1 MFNSDDKI
9 VSISFDNKKFLDEVQ
24 NTINAL
30 ERLNDATSGK
40 NLRSDGLNNLSG
52 AFTNLSRSATSNID
66 SINRAV
72 SDTSSYSKL
81 SNSVEESGRSFSAL
95 EIVAVGA
102 LMNIGGAA
110 VTLGSKIASSLTR
123 GIRDGW
129 GEYNLLMDSTQ
140 TILANTQRYGT
151 TMGDVTAALDELNT
165 YADKTI
171 YNFSQMTRNIGYFT
185 TAGQNLEDSVMAIRG
200 MSNLGAFFGANNE
213 NVARATYQMS
223 QAMSA
228 GIIKLMD
235 WKSLENASMAG
246 AALQDE
252 LINTAA
258 VMSGMSVDA
267 FKEYIGYS
275 KGFRNTLEANWLT
288 ADVFRETL
296 RKFAGESREYWESL
310 TANNGERLY
319 SDEEIDR
326 IMRLGETA
334 EEAAT
339 KVRTFRMM
347 IDALSESIGSGWAE
361 TFRIL
366 IGDLEQAKEFWTP
379 INDLL
384 AGENGIISSIGQ
396 WRNTVL
402 RAWADVYRDI
412 SVNDLMVG
420 LNAIGDIFKA
430 IGNGITSAFGT
441 TDEIA
446 NKIGTITEALGDFA
460 YTLRLDEDELQDVSD
475 LVEGLI
481 SPFMIFADII
491 NELAVSLFNSTV
503 RLGDF
508 TNSGNSLADK
518 LKPIRKVILNIVGAF
533 GRYLIA
539 ITNFIRSTGI
549 IQKAFSVLFNTLKI
563 AAGLIG
569 RTFNVIFS
577 ALNSLWN
584 RYDMTN
590 KILNFVNIVYSSLMS
605 LKPIFGEVVQITK
618 TWFDELKNSILAID
632 FTPIEDFTNIL
643 DGVITLFNDLLD
655 PTVSLTEAFD
665 KFKSVLANTS
675 IGRVILVIKNSIV
688 ELISAIH
695 NSSAG
700 PLIDGV
706 ISGLN
711 KMFNIAK
718 YAIGGIIL
726 LVLKIKDILS
736 GSNIAGYISNIGDAI
751 VVIYNKIKATNI
763 GSYILGMVDNIRS
776 GIDNLVK
783 TFKGNKATNTASV
796 FVNSIK
802 DALTVDGKFSDNNV
816 FTFVKG
822 MSDSIK
828 DTVGDISDGR
838 KFGQVRDT
846 IRMIKSTSDDII
858 NTVSSWKEYPDINEN
873 NNIEWWES
881 IVQYLF
887 RAIETYRQIGSSII
901 EYIKGK
907 LQTFS
912 DALSLLASGE
922 RYRDLDNAQRFADI
936 VGLFV
941 RVFTRISSMVILFL
955 SILTPLKWAQAVESL
970 GAGFAALGKG
980 IKKAFA
986 AKKWAQIASI
996 FKTITVLAIAIMAGI
1011 FLISKFADI
1020 NKFNDV
1026 LMNVSMAIGGLI
1038 FGITVLVGIIM
1049 VMGASIA
1056 KNSKKLGINSAKTIA
1071 GIAGIFKSV
1080 TKILTRVVFFI
1091 TVISLIALS
1100 VAKLGDTGYKQF
1112 QGALWS
1118 IIGAFLAITTIL
1130 MVTTGI
1136 IVGLSKTIGPLEA
1149 ATTAISVGNN
1159 AITSPLQQMLYVF
1172 TTIATT
1178 ITATMAGLMASLA
1191 LVMFVSKDTGELET
1205 GMKWFGLIM
1214 TVMLASVM
1222 GIIALITL
1230 ASQQIDPTKIM
1241 AMNGVTGQI
1250 LTSMTYVML
1259 SISLIVATITL
1270 AFKSIVMDIAIL
1282 STTLS
1287 LMSDDNKKYLVG
1299 ILIGLGVFLI
1309 GIISAFTIITAIVS
1323 GPQINPLRDF
1333 GSDMLKTAGA
1343 IAIFSVGIAI
1353 IIGALTS
1360 LLVLTQGI
1368 KWTRFVLVTL
1378 IVVTIFSAVAAILG
1392 AGTILMNTMPNFKTS
1407 KLLTIAGSFMLLS
1420 ASLIPIAAS
1429 LLLVAALPINKIA
1442 AAGIA
1447 IGAIFTVMA
1456 LALGLIAGLV
1466 PNQASIAIVG
1476 TVLVAMSLGI
1486 LAIGTAMLKASIGF
1500 DIFSNAL
1507 KKFQNL
1513 DGGKIRDNILSIA
1526 EALPDMLRM
1535 VITNFDLI
1543 KTTIVGMGGIIGT
1556 ALATMIFNAF
1566 TVFNALMVTSGG
1578 SLIAGIGS
1586 IIVGIIYGV
1595 LLVIKEFL
1603 ETIVKPGS
1611 ILWDILDILGQ
1622 FLVKAAEYIGY
1633 YGFSII
1639 ESFFK
1644 GIISAITD
1652 VGWDLYVTEA
1662 FNNIFTGIKN
1672 WWEANVSHWLESK
1685 IAEVVHAWD
1694 IYGPNSEYQSRAE
1707 DLAEH
1712 QQALQEFETVHRAAM
1727 DQIYGEVTQEALAQL
1742 VGESESQRYFG
1753 ILHDI
1758 EQDRAYMQAAQ
1769 DEIAYADTIYDAVM
1783 YDIQS
1788 DINAR
1793 TAANDQLHDL
1803 IDEDIERTREMRVLA
1818 NNAPDYNMPSLPDL
1832 TGGSTTNRRYSTYMP
1847 DQYRG
1852 LAMDLQKVDEA
1863 SEDASNGIFNFG
1875 QRLRDALGLSE
1886 DQSFGDAL
1894 LGFLGIGNAEGFTQ
1908 AGESDG
1914 SSWATGFGS
1923 ALENAS
1929 IPSTDSV
1936 LNMDTSNADYGE
1948 FSSAL
1953 NNAVSL
1959 PEEAKNPV
1967 ISPVLDDT
1975 KFWSD
1980 FGQFENTWNEKTY
1993 DQFAIDADSS
2003 MLLREQSQGDAST
2016 NGEVTYSF
2024 TQINNSPRELSPIQ
2038 LYRDGRNLLRG
2049 SGTFRAT

>member
-40 NLRSDGLNNLSG
+40 NLKSDGLENLSG
-52 AFTNLSRSATSNID
+52 AFTNLSRNATANID

-72 SDTSSYSKL
+72 NDNSSYSKL

-102 LMNIGGAA
+102 LMNIGGA
-110 VTLGSKIASSLTR
+110 VVNLGGRIASSLTS

-129 GEYNLLMDSTQ
+129 QEYNLLVDSTQ
-140 TILANTQRYGT
+140 TILANTERYGT
-151 TMGDVTAALDELNT
+151 TINDVTASLDELND
-165 YADKTI
+165 YADLTI
-171 YNFSQMTRNIGYFT
+171 YNFAQMTRNMGYFT
-185 TAGQNLEDSVMAIRG
+185 TSGLDLTQAQSMVQG
-200 MSNLGAFFGANNE
+200 MSNLAALFGASNE
-213 NVARATYQMS
+213 SLQRAMYQTS

-228 GIIKLMD
+228 GYLRKMD
-235 WKSLENASMAG
+235 WKSLQNATMSG
-246 AALQDE
+246 TILQEELIRVAAL
-252 LINTAA
+252 
-258 VMSGMSVDA
+258 MSGKTYEEMNNFIEQS
-267 FKEYIGYS
+267 G
-275 KGFRNTLEANWLT
+275 GFYESLDKLWLT
-288 ADVFRETL
+288 SDIFEETMKRFSGMTREEV
-296 RKFAGESREYWESL
+296 ESIRDL
-310 TANNGERLY
+310 NGNML

-326 IMRLGETA
+326 IVKLGEKGL
-334 EEAAT
+334 EAAQV
-339 KVRTFRMM
+339 VRTLKQLMEQVG
-347 IDALSESIGSGWAE
+347 ESIGSGWAQ
-361 TFRIL
+361 TFRLIIGNL
-366 IGDLEQAKEFWTP
+366 DDAKRFWSPIAKLITSITDGIGDY
-379 INDLL
+379 
-384 AGENGIISSIGQ
+384 
-396 WRNTVL
+396 RNAIVE
-402 RAWADVYRDI
+402 AWAEAFRPKMLDDMNEAFRNI
-412 SVNDLMVG
+412 G
-420 LNAIGDIFKA
+420 EGIEAIAIGA
-430 IGNGITSAFGT
+430 QRAFGSP
-441 TDEIA
+441 ESIA
-446 NKIGTITEALGDFA
+446 RGIGRITEALGDFSS
-460 YTLRLDEDELQDVSD
+460 TLKLSEEELQDISD
-475 LVEGLI
+475 LTEGLL
-481 SPFMIFADII
+481 SPFKILGDIITEFITAFFNAGQTMDIFATRTD
-491 NELAVSLFNSTV
+491 ST
-503 RLGDF
+503 L
-508 TNSGNSLADK
+508 DK
-518 LKPIRKVILNIVGAF
+518 LKPVRRAILDVAGAF
-533 GRYLIA
+533 GRYLTA
-539 ITNFIRSTGI
+539 ITNFIRSTGV

-569 RTFNVIFS
+569 RTFNIIFGV
-577 ALNSLWN
+577 LNSLWN

-590 KILNFVNIVYSSLMS
+590 KIITFVNIVYSSLMS

-618 TWFDELKNSILAID
+618 AWFDELKNAILAID

-643 DGVITLFNDLLD
+643 DGIITLFKDLLD

-675 IGRVILVIKNSIV
+675 IGRAILIIKNSIV
-688 ELISAIH
+688 ELISSIR

-700 PLIDGV
+700 PLIDGI
-706 ISGLN
+706 ISGLH
-711 KMFNIAK
+711 KLFDVAK

-751 VVIYNKIKATNI
+751 VVIYNKIKSTNI

-776 GIDNLVK
+776 GINNLVK

-802 DALTVDGKFSDNNV
+802 DALTVDEKFSDNNV

-822 MSDSIK
+822 MSDNIK
-828 DTVGDISDGR
+828 DTVSNISDGR

-846 IRMIKSTSDDII
+846 VRMIKMTSDDIVTI
-858 NTVSSWKEYPDINEN
+858 ISGWKDYPDINEN

-881 IVQYLF
+881 IVQFILS
-887 RAIETYRQIGSSII
+887 IVNKIGEIGSSIF
-901 EYIKGK
+901 EFLKSK

-912 DALSLLASGE
+912 DTLSLLASGE

-955 SILTPLKWAQAVESL
+955 SILTPLRWAKAVESL
-970 GAGFAALGKG
+970 GDGFKSFGKA
-980 IKKAFA
+980 INQAFSA
-986 AKKWAQIASI
+986 RKWAQIASI
-996 FKTITVLAIAIMAGI
+996 FKTIAVIIIALMAGI
-1011 FLISKFADI
+1011 FLISKYADI
-1020 NKFNDV
+1020 DKFNEV

-1038 FGITVLVGIIM
+1038 FGITILVGIIM

-1056 KNSKKLGINSAKTIA
+1056 KNSKKLGIDSAKTIA
-1071 GIAGIFKSV
+1071 GITGIFKSI

-1191 LVMFVSKDTGELET
+1191 LVMFVSKDAGELDT

-1230 ASQQIDPTKIM
+1230 ASQQIDPTKVM

-1250 LTSMTYVML
+1250 LTLMTNVML
-1259 SISLIVATITL
+1259 SISLIVAVMTL
-1270 AFKSIVMDIAIL
+1270 SFKSIVMDIALL

-1309 GIISAFTIITAIVS
+1309 AIISAFAGITAIAAN
-1323 GPQINPLRDF
+1323 PQINALRDV
-1333 GSDMLKTAGA
+1333 GSDMLKIAGA
-1343 IAIFSVGIAI
+1343 VVIFSVGIAI
-1353 IIGALTS
+1353 IIGALTT
-1360 LLVLTQGI
+1360 LIVLTQGI
-1368 KWTRFVLVTL
+1368 KWTRLAF
-1378 IVVTIFSAVAAILG
+1378 VTIIVMAIFSSVAAILG
-1392 AGTILMNTMPNFKTS
+1392 IGSFLMNRVPIIEAT
-1407 KLLTIAGSFMLLS
+1407 KLLAIAGSFILLS
-1420 ASLIPIAAS
+1420 NSLIPIATS
-1429 LLLVAALPINKIA
+1429 LLLVAALPINRIT

-1447 IGAIFTVMA
+1447 IGAIFAVMA

-1466 PNQASIAIVG
+1466 SDQEKIETVG
-1476 TVLVAMSLGI
+1476 EVLVAISNGI
-1486 LAIGTAMLKASIGF
+1486 LAIGTAMLQASIGF
-1500 DIFSNAL
+1500 NIFIKAL
-1507 KKFQNL
+1507 KTFQNL
-1513 DGGKIRDNILSIA
+1513 NGTRIKNNILALA
-1526 EALPDMLRM
+1526 ETLPDMLRT
-1535 VITNFDLI
+1535 VITNFALI
-1543 KTTIVGMGGIIGT
+1543 NTTIVGMGSVIGT
-1556 ALATMIFNAF
+1556 ALATMIFTAF
-1566 TVFNALMVTSGG
+1566 NTFNALMVTTGG
-1578 SLIAGIGS
+1578 SIIAGIGS
-1586 IIVGIIYGV
+1586 IIVGIIYGI
-1595 LLVIKEFL
+1595 LLVVKEFV
-1603 ETIVKPGS
+1603 ETIIKPGS
-1611 ILWDILDILGQ
+1611 VLWDILDILGQ
-1622 FLVKAAEYIGY
+1622 FLVKASEYIGY
-1633 YGFSII
+1633 YGVLIVV
-1639 ESFFK
+1639 SFFK
-1644 GIISAITD
+1644 GIMNAITD
-1652 VGWDLYVTEA
+1652 LGWEDYIINGINHIWTAIKIWLN
-1662 FNNIFTGIKN
+1662 NNI
-1672 WWEANVSHWLESK
+1672 VSEWNKIWNDFWAGAAMMYEDARLNPILDDIAAAEDELSRLESAP
-1685 IAEVVHAWD
+1685 ITTQNGRLARLWDGGVV
-1694 IYGPNSEYQSRAE
+1694 SESAYQSYLQSTRERLDSLYAQRDE
-1707 DLAEH
+1707 I
-1712 QQALQEFETVHRAAM
+1712 QQT
-1727 DQIYGEVTQEALAQL
+1727 
-1742 VGESESQRYFG
+1742 
-1753 ILHDI
+1753 
-1758 EQDRAYMQAAQ
+1758 Q
-1769 DEIAYADTIYDAVM
+1769 DEVMQYHELEAMSISNEADEYNQT
-1783 YDIQS
+1783 Q
-1788 DINAR
+1788 
-1793 TAANDQLHDL
+1793 
-1803 IDEDIERTREMRVLA
+1803 EDIEDAVSRMLDAERASRGIFEH
-1818 NNAPDYNMPSLPDL
+1818 APDYNAPS
-1832 TGGSTTNRRYSTYMP
+1832 REYSSYMP

-1852 LAMDLQKVDEA
+1852 LAMDLQKVDDA
-1863 SEDASNGIFNFG
+1863 SEGASDGIFNFG
-1875 QRLRDALGLSE
+1875 QRLRETLGLSE

-1894 LGFLGIGNAEGFTQ
+1894 LGFLGIGNVEDFTKT
-1908 AGESDG
+1908 GESDG
-1914 SSWATGFGS
+1914 SSWANGFGN
-1923 ALENAS
+1923 ALENAA
-1929 IPSTDSV
+1929 IPDTDSI
-1936 LNMDTSNADYGE
+1936 LNMDTSNIDYGE

-1953 NNAVSL
+1953 DNAVSL
-1959 PEEAKNPV
+1959 PDEAKNPV

-2003 MLLREQSQGDAST
+2003 MLLREQAQGDAAT

>member
-9 VSISFDNKKFLDEVQ
+9 VSISFDNKKFLDEIQ
-24 NTINAL
+24 NTIQAL
-30 ERLNDATSGK
+30 DRLNDATSGK
-40 NLRSDGLNNLSG
+40 NLRSDGLENLSG
-52 AFTNLSRSATSNID
+52 AFTNLSRNATSNID

-72 SDTSSYSKL
+72 NDTSSYSKL

-102 LMNIGGAA
+102 LMNIGGA
-110 VTLGSKIASSLTR
+110 VVNLGSRIASSLTS

-129 GEYNLLMDSTQ
+129 QEYNLLVDSTQ
-140 TILANTQRYGT
+140 TILANTERYGT
-151 TMGDVTAALDELNT
+151 TIRDVTASLDELND
-165 YADKTI
+165 YADLTI
-171 YNFSQMTRNIGYFT
+171 YNFAQMTRNMGYFT
-185 TAGQNLEDSVMAIRG
+185 TSGLDLTQAQTMVQG
-200 MSNLGAFFGANNE
+200 MSNLAALFGASNE
-213 NVARATYQMS
+213 SLQRAMYQTS

-228 GIIKLMD
+228 GYLRKMD
-235 WKSLENASMAG
+235 WKSLQNATMSG
-246 AALQDE
+246 TILQEELIRVAAL
-252 LINTAA
+252 
-258 VMSGMSVDA
+258 MSGKTYEEMNNFIQES
-267 FKEYIGYS
+267 G
-275 KGFRNTLEANWLT
+275 GFYESLDKLWLT
-288 ADVFRETL
+288 SDIFEETMH
-296 RKFAGESREYWESL
+296 RFAGMTREEVEAIRDL
-310 TANNGERLY
+310 NGNML

-326 IMRLGETA
+326 IVKLGEKGL
-334 EEAAT
+334 EAAQV
-339 KVRTFRMM
+339 VRT
-347 IDALSESIGSGWAE
+347 LKQLLEQVGESIGSGWAQ
-361 TFRIL
+361 TFRLIIGNL
-366 IGDLEQAKEFWTP
+366 DDAKRFWSPIAKLITSITDGIGDYRNAIVEAWAEAFRPKMLDDMNEAFRN
-379 INDLL
+379 I
-384 AGENGIISSIGQ
+384 GEGFEAIAIGVQRAFGSPQSIANGIGRI
-396 WRNTVL
+396 TE
-402 RAWADVYRDI
+402 
-412 SVNDLMVG
+412 
-420 LNAIGDIFKA
+420 AIGDF
-430 IGNGITSAFGT
+430 SS
-441 TDEIA
+441 
-446 NKIGTITEALGDFA
+446 
-460 YTLRLDEDELQDVSD
+460 TLKLSEEELQDISD
-475 LVEGLI
+475 LTEGLL
-481 SPFMIFADII
+481 SPFKILGDIITEFITAFFNAGQTMDIFATRTD
-491 NELAVSLFNSTV
+491 ST
-503 RLGDF
+503 L
-508 TNSGNSLADK
+508 DK
-518 LKPIRKVILNIVGAF
+518 LKPVRRAILDVAGAF
-533 GRYLIA
+533 GRYLTA
-539 ITNFIRSTGI
+539 ITNFIRSTGV

-569 RTFNVIFS
+569 RTFNIIFGV
-577 ALNSLWN
+577 LNSLWN

-590 KILNFVNIVYSSLMS
+590 KIITFVNIVYSSLMS

-618 TWFDELKNSILAID
+618 AWFDELKNAILAID

-643 DGVITLFNDLLD
+643 DGIITLFKDLLD

-675 IGRVILVIKNSIV
+675 IGRAILIIKNSIV
-688 ELISAIH
+688 ELMSAIR

-700 PLIDGV
+700 PLIDGI
-706 ISGLN
+706 ISGLH
-711 KMFNIAK
+711 KLFDVAK

-751 VVIYNKIKATNI
+751 VVIYNKIKSTNI

-776 GIDNLVK
+776 GIDNLVT

-822 MSDSIK
+822 MSNNIK
-828 DTVGDISDGR
+828 DTVSDISDGR

-846 IRMIKSTSDDII
+846 VQMIKMTSDDIMA
-858 NTVSSWKEYPDINEN
+858 TVSSWKDYPDINN
-873 NNIEWWES
+873 NGRIEWWES
-881 IVQYLF
+881 IVQFILL
-887 RAIETYRQIGSSII
+887 IVNKVGEIGSSIF
-901 EYIKGK
+901 EFLKNK

-936 VGLFV
+936 VSLFV
-941 RVFTRISSMVILFL
+941 RVFTRISGMVILFL
-955 SILTPLKWAQAVESL
+955 STLTHLKWAKAVGSL
-970 GAGFAALGKG
+970 GAG
-980 IKKAFA
+980 FA

-1020 NKFNDV
+1020 YKFNEV

-1071 GIAGIFKSV
+1071 GITGIFKSI

-1136 IVGLSKTIGPLEA
+1136 IVGLSKSIGPLEA

-1159 AITSPLQQMLYVF
+1159 AITSPLQQMLYAF

-1191 LVMFVSKDTGELET
+1191 LVMFVSKDAGELDT

-1259 SISLIVATITL
+1259 SISLIVAVMAL
-1270 AFKSIVMDIAIL
+1270 AFKSIVIDIALL

-1309 GIISAFTIITAIVS
+1309 AIISAFTIITAIVS

-1343 IAIFSVGIAI
+1343 IAIFSIGIAI
-1353 IIGALTS
+1353 IIGALTT

-1368 KWTRFVLVTL
+1368 KWTRFILVTT
-1378 IVVTIFSAVAAILG
+1378 IVIMIFSAVAAILG
-1392 AGTILMNTMPNFKTS
+1392 VGAVLMNAAPNFKAS
-1407 KLLTIAGSFMLLS
+1407 KLLVIAGSFLLLS

-1429 LLLVAALPINKIA
+1429 LLLIAALPVNKIT

-1466 PNQASIAIVG
+1466 PNQASIVIVG

-1486 LAIGTAMLKASIGF
+1486 LAIGTAMLEASIGF
-1500 DIFSNAL
+1500 NIFIKAL
-1507 KKFQNL
+1507 KTFQNL
-1513 DGGKIRDNILSIA
+1513 NGGKIRDNILIIA

-1543 KTTIVGMGGIIGT
+1543 KTTIVSMGGIIGT
-1556 ALATMIFNAF
+1556 ALATMIFTAF
-1566 TVFNALMVTSGG
+1566 DTFNALLVTGGG
-1578 SLIAGIGS
+1578 SIIAGIGS

-1595 LLVIKEFL
+1595 LLVVKEFA
-1603 ETIVKPGS
+1603 ETIIKPGS
-1611 ILWDILDILGQ
+1611 VLWDILDILGQ
-1622 FLVKAAEYIGY
+1622 FLVKASEYIGY
-1633 YGFSII
+1633 YGFLII

-1672 WWEANVSHWLESK
+1672 WWEANISHWLESK

-1694 IYGPNSEYQSRAE
+1694 IYGPNSEYQRYAE
-1707 DLAEH
+1707 DLAER
-1712 QQALQEFETVHRAAM
+1712 QQALQEFETVHRAAL
-1727 DQIYGEVTQEALAQL
+1727 DQIYGEVTPEVLTQL

-1793 TAANDQLHDL
+1793 TEANDQLHDL
-1803 IDEDIERTREMRVLA
+1803 IDEDIERTREMRGLV
-1818 NNAPDYNMPSLPDL
+1818 NNAPDL
-1832 TGGSTTNRRYSTYMP
+1832 TGASNREYSTYMP

-1852 LAMDLQKVDEA
+1852 LAMDLHNVDKA
-1863 SEDASNGIFNFG
+1863 SDDASNGIFNFG
-1875 QRLRDALGLSE
+1875 QRLREALGLSE

-1894 LGFLGIGNAEGFTQ
+1894 LGFLGIGNVEDFTK
-1908 AGESDG
+1908 AGESGG
-1914 SSWATGFGS
+1914 SGWATGFGS

-1936 LNMDTSNADYGE
+1936 LNMDASNINYGE

-1953 NNAVSL
+1953 DNAVSL

-2003 MLLREQSQGDAST
+2003 MLLREQAQGDAAT